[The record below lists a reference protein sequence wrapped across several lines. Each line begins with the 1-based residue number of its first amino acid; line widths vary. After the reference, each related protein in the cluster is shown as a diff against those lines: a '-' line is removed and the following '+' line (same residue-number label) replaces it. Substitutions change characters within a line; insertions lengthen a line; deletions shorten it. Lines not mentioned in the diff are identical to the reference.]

1 MNYKKTVILIIF
13 LCILVGIAYFMN
25 RPAKKAKEPALFPG
39 FDAEKAVA
47 IRINGE
53 RGMLTLSKVDGRWIA
68 VEQDNLP
75 ADNDQVKQALQ
86 TIAEIDRDNVVSRN
100 PDKQGIFEVD
110 PNSGF
115 EVLVQ
120 GEGDTP
126 LAHFYIGKNGP
137 DFMSTY
143 VRKAGSDEVI
153 LYSGFHLKSR
163 FDKPAD
169 TWLDRFVL
177 LVQEPDVDRIEFST
191 PDGSYSIVQVRD
203 EGKWRMETPEEAE
216 VKEDMIKDMTQTLFN
231 LRATKVQR
239 LKPDQSL
246 KEFNIDPP
254 SVTITVGMADETAT
268 TLLISSKN
276 EKTEEFFVKPVDRDV
291 IYTVGAFSVNKLN
304 KKWQQIKDEAPPP
317 PQESVPAP
325 PEENT

>member
-13 LCILVGIAYFMN
+13 LFILVGIAYFLN
-25 RPAKKAKEPALFPG
+25 RPAKKVEEAALFPG
-39 FDAEKAVA
+39 FDVEKAVA

-53 RGMLTLSKVDGRWIA
+53 RNALTLSKMDGRWIA
-68 VEQDNLP
+68 VEEDNLP

-86 TIAEIDRDNVVSRN
+86 TIAEIDRDNVISKN
-100 PDKQGIFEVD
+100 PSKQEIFEVD

-120 GEGDTP
+120 GEGETT

-143 VRKAGSDEVI
+143 VRKAGSDEVV

-163 FDKPAD
+163 FDKPAE

-177 LVQEPDVDRIEFST
+177 LVQEPDVDRIEFSR
-191 PDGSYSIVQVRD
+191 PDGSFSIVQVRD
-203 EGKWRMETPEEAE
+203 EGKWRLETPEEAE

-231 LRATKVQR
+231 LRAANVQR

-246 KEFNIDPP
+246 KEFSLDPP
-254 SVTITVGMADETAT
+254 SLSITVGMADETTT
-268 TLLISSKN
+268 TLLIGALN
-276 EKTEEFFVKPVDRDV
+276 EKTEDYFIKPADRDV
-291 IYTVGAFSVNKLN
+291 IYTVGAFSVNKIN

-317 PQESVPAP
+317 PQGSAPMP
-325 PEENT
+325 PEEDT